1 MIFSFE
7 SVQSSYADPIL
18 RSVAKNTIKEYW
30 LIYQNVLNATE
41 LQDYQ
46 IQKCLIIKNFFL
58 LMVCVTLLGLL

>member
-7 SVQSSYADPIL
+7 SVHSSYADPIL
-18 RSVAKNTIKEYW
+18 KSVAKNTIKEYW
-30 LIYQNVLNATE
+30 HISPNVLNATE
-41 LQDYQ
+41 FQDYQ

>member
-30 LIYQNVLNATE
+30 LISQNVLNTTE
-41 LQDYQ
+41 LQYYQ
-46 IQKCLIIKNFFL
+46 IQKCLTIKNFFL